1 MSDSVKSLKEKI
13 EELKQ
18 KERQAYQIYFTTLG
32 KLQGFEEALN
42 MIYDGLSEEQVN
54 SKIVK
59 NTKK

>member
-18 KERQAYQIYFTTLG
+18 QERQAYQIYFTTAG
-32 KLQGFEEALN
+32 KLQAFEEALKI
-42 MIYDGLSEEQVN
+42 IYDGLSEEQVD

>member
-13 EELKQ
+13 KELKQ
-18 KERQAYQIYFTTLG
+18 KERQAYQIYFTTSG
-32 KLQGFEEALN
+32 QLQAFEEALS
-42 MIYDGLSEEQVN
+42 MIYDGLSEEQVD